1 MQLGIHFVNFA
12 PPPGQEI
19 GSVLTQAAT
28 VADDA
33 GAAMFSLPDH
43 FLGVGDAHGPFLECY
58 TSLGYLAGQTS
69 AITLSALVTGVTYR
83 HAGELAKTV
92 STLDVLTQGRALL
105 GVGVGWYERGHT
117 ALGLPFPPVRER
129 FDILEETL
137 GVCTQMFSAD
147 DGPYAGNHYQLAETI
162 CEPKRPRRT
171 PILIA
176 GGGEKRTLPL
186 VARYA
191 DVWSA
196 AVQSPEDLANK
207 TEVLKRHCDTFD
219 RDVDDIEITK
229 GFFFEDPFA
238 NLAGFLGEVEA
249 YAAQGVSLIHAG
261 VMPGNSDPVGY
272 VRRLCDE
279 LLPAVAAIG

>member
-1 MQLGIHFVNFA
+1 MRLGIHFVNFA
-12 PPPGQEI
+12 PPPGEEI
-19 GSVLTQAAT
+19 GSVMAQAAT
-28 VADDA
+28 VADEA

-43 FLGVGDAHGPFLECY
+43 FLGVGDAHSPFLECY
-58 TSLGYLAGQTS
+58 TSLGFLAGRTS

-92 STLDVLTQGRALL
+92 STLDVLTQGRAIL

-117 ALGLPFPPVRER
+117 AMGLPFPPVRER

-137 GVCTQMFSAD
+137 DVCAQMFSAD
-147 DGPYAGNHYQLAETI
+147 DGPYAGKHYQLAETI

-186 VARYA
+186 VAKYA

-196 AVQSPEDLANK
+196 AVDSPEDLERK
-207 TEVLKRHCDTFD
+207 RDVLKRHCDTFD
-219 RDVDDIEITK
+219 RDIAEIEISK

-238 NLAGFLGEVEA
+238 DLDGFLAQVEA

-261 VMPGNSDPVGY
+261 VMPGNPDPVGQ
-272 VRRLCDE
+272 VRRLCDD
-279 LLPAVAAIG
+279 LLPKVAAIG